1 MRSRKTIW
9 ALVAALALAC
19 ATGAFAQ
26 DQKEGNSPID
36 PNAPLQP
43 LETNPGP
50 NEAGPKGPPIPA
62 GRGVNSPDAELYDPA
77 QVTPDTSTLA
87 GATPFS
93 VGSLQHTR
101 NLFDPA
107 ISVSQLGQLVPGATG
122 GSILTGE
129 SVATASLNFSRTAGS
144 IHFSAL
150 YNGGETFN
158 EGYGRAPDFFG
169 AIAPHYQFHNVTV
182 TEEDIWGRWHILFR
196 NDFTASPGA
205 AFTGQGM
212 GGPGL
217 ISEFSSVLG
226 NSLSSFAQVYLP
238 SETINT
244 AQVLRYRESVL
255 GQAEYSLSRRAA
267 LTFSGSYGLLH
278 FTQAGY
284 VNSTLVGAQAGYD
297 YEIDPFDSIAVLG
310 SYGMIN
316 YSGTS
321 NSTTD
326 YTVELAYGRK
336 VTGRLAFQ
344 VAAGPQEIHSSTSSP
359 LGAFT
364 VYFAAVNSALTY
376 RRRRGGLSFNFVRG
390 LTGGSGIF
398 EGATSNTVSAGV
410 QYQFTRNWSGTAN
423 AGYAVNNSLAPS
435 GTSSIQFNNWFF
447 GANIGRPL
455 GTRTTINF
463 NYGASD
469 QQNPTVCTLATC
481 GGNGLQESV
490 GVSLN
495 FHFLPLGER
504 RQ

>member
-1 MRSRKTIW
+1 MKSHKIIW
-9 ALVAALALAC
+9 TLVAALAFVC

-26 DQKEGNSPID
+26 DQKEDTSPID

-43 LETNPGP
+43 MDTSP
-50 NEAGPKGPPIPA
+50 AYPKGGPPIPA
-62 GRGVNSPDAELYDPA
+62 GRGTNGPDPEPYDPA
-77 QVTPDTSTLA
+77 QVTPDTNTLA
-87 GATPFS
+87 GAAPFT

-107 ISVSQLGQLVPGATG
+107 ISVSQLAQLVPGADG
-122 GSILTGE
+122 GSILTGV

-144 IHFSAL
+144 IHFGAI

-158 EGYGRAPDFFG
+158 EGYGRAGSFFG
-169 AIAPHYQFHNVTV
+169 AIAPHYQFHNLTV
-182 TEEDIWGRWHILFR
+182 VEDDTWGRWHLLFR
-196 NDFTASPGA
+196 DDFTASPGA

-212 GGPGL
+212 GGAGL
-217 ISEFSSVLG
+217 VTEFSSILG
-226 NSLSSFAQVYLP
+226 NSLNSFAQVYLP

-255 GQAEYSLSRRAA
+255 GQAEYSLSRRSA

-297 YEIDPFDSIAVLG
+297 YEIDPFDSFALLG
-310 SYGMIN
+310 SYGSIN

-344 VAAGPQEIHSSTSSP
+344 VAAGPQEIHSASTGP
-359 LGAFT
+359 LGSFT
-364 VYFAAVNSALTY
+364 LYFAAVNSALTY
-376 RRRRGGLSFNFVRG
+376 QRRRSSFSFNFARG

-398 EGATSNTVSAGV
+398 EGATSDTASVGV
-410 QYQFTRNWSGTAN
+410 QYQFTRNWAGSAN
-423 AGYAVNNSLAPS
+423 AGYAVNNSLAPA
-435 GTSSIQFNNWFF
+435 GTSSIQFDNWFF
-447 GANIGRPL
+447 GANIGRPI
-455 GTRTTINF
+455 GTRTRINF

-469 QQNPTVCTLATC
+469 QQNPSSCTLVTC

-495 FHFLPLGER
+495 FHFLPVGER